1 MTTLPDFDITRVFE
15 VVKDLQALELTQ
27 RVIQSEVAFHESR
40 LIQLKELDGA
50 LDQRIN
56 ELRKG

>member
-1 MTTLPDFDITRVFE
+1 MTTLRDFDITRVFD

-27 RVIQSEVAFHESR
+27 RIIQAEVAFHESR
-40 LIQLKELDGA
+40 LTQLKELDGA
-50 LDQRIN
+50 LGQRIN